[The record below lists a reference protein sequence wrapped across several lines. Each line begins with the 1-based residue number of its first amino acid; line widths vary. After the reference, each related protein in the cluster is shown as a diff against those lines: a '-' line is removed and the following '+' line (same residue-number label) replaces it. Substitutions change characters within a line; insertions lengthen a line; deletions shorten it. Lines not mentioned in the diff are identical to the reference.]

1 MREKQPSP
9 QKDMRSLPRQLLKP
23 LKQSRINPLRPKLL
37 NELVVIYRELF
48 PVRGD
53 GTLDVPRRD
62 DLLVSVAR

>member
-9 QKDMRSLPRQLLKP
+9 QKDMRPLPRQLLKS